1 MLCLEKLKNNII
13 YKLIVEDIL
22 KENYNWKEM

>member
-1 MLCLEKLKNNII
+1 MSFTEKLKNNII
-13 YKLIVEDIL
+13 YKLIVENFL

>member
-1 MLCLEKLKNNII
+1 MSCIEKLKNNII

>member
-1 MLCLEKLKNNII
+1 MSCLEKLKNNII

>member
-1 MLCLEKLKNNII
+1 MSCIEKLKNNII
-13 YKLIVEDIL
+13 YELIVEDIL